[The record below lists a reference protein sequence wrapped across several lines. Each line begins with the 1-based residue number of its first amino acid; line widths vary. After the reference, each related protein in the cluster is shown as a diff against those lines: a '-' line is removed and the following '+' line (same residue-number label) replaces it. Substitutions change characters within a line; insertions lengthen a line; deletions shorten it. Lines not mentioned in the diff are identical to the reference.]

1 MAIFRSAVRVS
12 LGTEDYICVFHI
24 QAATTTP
31 AAINAAFAGTAGVSW
46 IACLPNIAT
55 LEDITTTDLSNM
67 TQDIRVI
74 GTLGSIVGEVCPPQA
89 AGLISWRTAQVGR
102 KYRGRTYLPCVPE
115 ANQASGLLDNPLQSL
130 YSTLATGLRSSWPSL
145 VSGQL
150 VVYHRID
157 GTYTPITSHLIRDY
171 AYTQRRRTRGVGS

>member
-24 QAATTTP
+24 SAATSTP
-31 AAINAAFAGTAGVSW
+31 AAVNAGFAGTAAPHW
-46 IACLPNIAT
+46 LAILPQICT

-67 TQDIRVI
+67 TQDVRVF
-74 GTLGSIVGEVCPPQA
+74 GTTGGVIGEVCPPQA

-115 ANQASGLLDNPLQSL
+115 NHQASGLLDSTIQSL
-130 YSTLATGLRSSWPSL
+130 MSTLAASLRSGWPSS

-150 VVYHRID
+150 VVYHKGD
-157 GTYTPITSHLIRDY
+157 GTSTPITAHLIRD
-171 AYTQRRRTRGVGS
+171 